1 MKCLEVLLLCLNPK
15 FYYFEI
21 SVSWCAS
28 SAGLGRTLWEI
39 DTSLLTKPITN
50 VFFER

>member
-1 MKCLEVLLLCLNPK
+1 MPRSVIALPSPN
-15 FYYFEI
+15 FYNFEI

-28 SAGLGRTLWEI
+28 CPGLGRTLQEI